1 MDFKESENK
10 EMKEDLVL
18 PVVENGKIKYLK
30 KTKIKKESEK
40 TKNGI
45 I

>member
-1 MDFKESENK
+1 MNEE
-10 EMKEDLVL
+10 LVL
-18 PVVENGKIKYLK
+18 PVIENGKIKYLK
-30 KTKIKKESEK
+30 KTKTKKESEK

>member
-1 MDFKESENK
+1 MNEQ
-10 EMKEDLVL
+10 LVL
-18 PVVENGKIKYLK
+18 PVLENGKIKYFK

>member
-1 MDFKESENK
+1 MNEE
-10 EMKEDLVL
+10 LVL

>member
-1 MDFKESENK
+1 MNEQ
-10 EMKEDLVL
+10 LVL
-18 PVVENGKIKYLK
+18 PVLENGKIKYLK

>member
-1 MDFKESENK
+1 MDFKERENK
-10 EMKEDLVL
+10 ENERRFSFTSYRKWK
-18 PVVENGKIKYLK
+18 NQIFK